1 MKYTTI
7 ESKVLK
13 DYLLIDDNEELVQVD
28 LERPA
33 EHPLG
38 IGPKLEL
45 KAIQA
50 LLQADSTPE
59 QTWLE
64 WIFCQAGGGVRAKE
78 ATDRTMS
85 QINSRFIDER
95 VNGFHNPDTKEYY
108 PPTTREEASERW
120 KVVEPIWNEL
130 LTAADQDAV
139 DHLGVFGFYRAWPG
153 KDSVYERIV
162 KAVKQFQALAPKI
175 AQMNA
180 EYVGADEEPISS
192 QPSKYE
198 TLEKLEEMNR
208 KVERYFASKQARED
222 VRIEKIYEDE
232 YLRMLCPLTYAASV
246 RYGFDNWPFANRDT
260 FEEVL
265 SSDNS
270 FRDAW
275 KSTTTRS
282 VLVYIYWKVP
292 MPSWVSRKNS
302 EFQRY
307 ELVNLAVELPHAN
320 MRHLESAALV
330 FHDEENTSN
339 MAIEQLRS
347 MIMTEPVRVTDPQDD
362 EMPIKRGPNAY
373 ATQEEANKRNRAF
386 ESAMA
391 ALFCWGRAFSIS
403 KVHTD
408 VYKLPSEGQD

>member
-1 MKYTTI
+1 MKYTTT

-13 DYLLIDDNEELVQVD
+13 SYLLIDDNEELVQVD

-38 IGPKLEL
+38 PGPKLEL

-50 LLQADSTPE
+50 LLRADSTPD
-59 QTWLE
+59 QTWLD

-108 PPTTREEASERW
+108 PPTTREDALERW
-120 KVVEPIWNEL
+120 KVVEPIWKEL

-162 KAVKQFQALAPKI
+162 KAVKQFQALKPKI
-175 AQMNA
+175 DQLNA
-180 EYVGADEEPISS
+180 EAAQADEEAVSH
-192 QPSKYE
+192 QPSSYAN
-198 TLEKLEEMNR
+198 LEKLEETNR
-208 KVERYFASKQARED
+208 RVERYFASKQARED
-222 VRIEKIYEDE
+222 VRVEKIYEDD
-232 YLRMLCPLTYAASV
+232 YLRLLCPLTYAASV
-246 RYGFDNWPFANRDT
+246 RYGFDNWPFASRET
-260 FEEVL
+260 FENVL

-275 KSTTTRS
+275 KSNTSRS

-307 ELVNLAVELPHAN
+307 ELVNLAIELPHAN
-320 MRHLESAALV
+320 MSHLESTDLV
-330 FHDEENTSN
+330 FHDEENSSN
-339 MAIEQLRS
+339 ISYGHLCS
-347 MIMTEPVRVTDPQDD
+347 MIKSEPVRVPDPQDE

-373 ATQEEANKRNRAF
+373 ATHEEANKRSVAL
-386 ESAMA
+386 STAMH
-391 ALFCWGRAFSIS
+391 ALYLWGRTFDVK

-408 VYKLPSEGQD
+408 VYKLPNVSQD